1 MAVHS
6 RKRLDTSE
14 EGRAMRTYGEVI
26 SIRSGSSGSG
36 SLGAGPAGGV
46 AVGNQFLGGVA
57 VGNQFLWRSRIYV
70 VRAVLA
76 HWVESGTWWTSL
88 HRSMKSPVV
97 PGRHVDQAV
106 DERSITR
113 DVGATERWVWRVEA
127 AAGSSAPIG
136 VYDVACD
143 VHRADVAELVHGQWR
158 LARALD

>member
-1 MAVHS
+1 
-6 RKRLDTSE
+6 
-14 EGRAMRTYGEVI
+14 MRTYGEVI
-26 SIRSGSSGSG
+26 SIRTGSAGAGSSGAG
-36 SLGAGPAGGV
+36 SS
-46 AVGNQFLGGVA
+46 GGVA

-88 HRSMKSPVV
+88 QRQSKP
-97 PGRHVDQAV
+97 RAV
-106 DERSITR
+106 LSASGDDVLVEPSITR

-136 VYDVACD
+136 VYDVACEIRGTD
-143 VHRADVAELVHGQWR
+143 TVELIHGQWR